1 MVKFCSKCNEK
12 MSEGDIVCKYCGTFL
27 SSNEQPASPPDQ
39 KTGSKAGTITW
50 IIIILLIVAAIVFY
64 FSK

>member
-1 MVKFCSKCNEK
+1 